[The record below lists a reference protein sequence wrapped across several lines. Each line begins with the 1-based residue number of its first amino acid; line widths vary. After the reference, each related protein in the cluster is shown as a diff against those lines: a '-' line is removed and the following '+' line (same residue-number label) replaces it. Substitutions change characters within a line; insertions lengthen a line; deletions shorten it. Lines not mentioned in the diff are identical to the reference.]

1 MSDDYGE
8 RVEPTS
14 DEPGEERRSAAS
26 IQHALNNPL
35 TVVLANID
43 FALESVSLGDVH
55 RDALLQAREAA
66 NELRYEIRALGAL
79 QPASVRPPRSP
90 SPAHEGAPIPRV
102 LLIDDN
108 EMVLRALKRT
118 LRDHDVAVTS
128 EPMTAL
134 DLLRSGDTFDAILC
148 DVKMPTMSGVEFYRA
163 LKLVSPEQSTR
174 VMFLTG
180 GVTSDSDVRTID
192 GSGVTVVRKPVDAEA
207 LKALIQA
214 RR

>member
-1 MSDDYGE
+1 
-8 RVEPTS
+8 
-14 DEPGEERRSAAS
+14 
-26 IQHALNNPL
+26 
-35 TVVLANID
+35 
-43 FALESVSLGDVH
+43 
-55 RDALLQAREAA
+55 
-66 NELRYEIRALGAL
+66 
-79 QPASVRPPRSP
+79 
-90 SPAHEGAPIPRV
+90 
-102 LLIDDN
+102 
-108 EMVLRALKRT
+108 
-118 LRDHDVAVTS
+118 
-128 EPMTAL
+128 MTAL

-192 GSGVTVVRKPVDAEA
+192 GSGVPVVRKPVDAEA